1 MNVDK
6 EKFETLEILRVMREE
21 RLVKE
26 KEKSSNIKKLLDDR
40 TKSEKN

>member
-26 KEKSSNIKKLLDDR
+26 KEKSSNIKRLLDDR
-40 TKSEKN
+40 TTSKKN

>member
-40 TKSEKN
+40 TKSEKT